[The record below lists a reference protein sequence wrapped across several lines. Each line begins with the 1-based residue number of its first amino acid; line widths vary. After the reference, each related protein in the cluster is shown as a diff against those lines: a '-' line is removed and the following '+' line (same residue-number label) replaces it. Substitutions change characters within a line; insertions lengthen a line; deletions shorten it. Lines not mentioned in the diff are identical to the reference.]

1 MSPGEDQL
9 SRRPSSQ
16 LMGCVMLG
24 NFTPVRDLL
33 CALWRE
39 RESERAALPPTARD
53 SKKGGKKAQPAG
65 NITCRAKQR
74 WISPVGNRHPCCFP
88 VCQRLTAC
96 RRIRSS
102 VFSVFC
108 IRKKKR
114 RAVLSFLRTRDLV
127 DARSGDDGPR
137 FRREF
142 ALGAGPCAHMGTVAL
157 PARFV

>member
-53 SKKGGKKAQPAG
+53 SKKGGKKHSQQATSPAERNSVGFPRWETDIRVVFLYVRGLLRVEEFAQVSF
-65 NITCRAKQR
+65 R
-74 WISPVGNRHPCCFP
+74 CF
-88 VCQRLTAC
+88 V
-96 RRIRSS
+96 SG
-102 VFSVFC
+102 
-108 IRKKKR
+108 KKR
-114 RAVLSFLRTRDLV
+114 GAQFCPSW
-127 DARSGDDGPR
+127 GPGTLLT
-137 FRREF
+137 
-142 ALGAGPCAHMGTVAL
+142 LGAGTMDRVSAGNSLLEPGRAHTWGL
-157 PARFV
+157 